1 MDVQVAQQLTSTPG
15 AHALAA
21 ALDQSD
27 PNSLAA
33 ATALRREFPA
43 DLAAAA
49 LDQAAMRQS
58 AVRKIGDV
66 ATTMLWTR
74 DGLEQATRGD
84 VSRWRAERLKAAG
97 IRHVIDL
104 GCACGAD
111 SRACL
116 DAGLQVSAVEI
127 DPATAELARHNL
139 PGAQVL
145 CADATAVLDEL
156 FAAVPQPPHDRVPGG
171 LASRGVRPG
180 GTAVM
185 LDPARRTGRGRTWRL
200 ADVQPPWSFVEHVL
214 QLAPCVVKLGPGVDR
229 GQLPNQPVT
238 HVGHRGDLVEATLW
252 SGFGDLWPGDR
263 AVLVDRSDD
272 RGPVE
277 LPAALPAPEPG
288 DLGAF
293 LAEPHPAAIRAASL
307 SAIAP
312 GLRSV
317 APGIAYL
324 TADEPVETPWLTWFA
339 VEEVLPLDVR
349 VLRGWVRKH
358 RVGTVEIKKRGVD
371 VDPVT
376 WRRKLK
382 PSGPNSA
389 TLVCTPTTAGARAV
403 VCRRRMV
410 TRD

>member
-21 ALDQSD
+21 ALDQPD

-49 LDQAAMRQS
+49 LDQAAMRRA

-156 FAAVPQPPHDRVPGG
+156 LAAVPQPHDRVPEG

-180 GTAVM
+180 GT
-185 LDPARRTGRGRTWRL
+185 
-200 ADVQPPWSFVEHVL
+200 S
-214 QLAPCVVKLGPGVDR
+214 
-229 GQLPNQPVT
+229 
-238 HVGHRGDLVEATLW
+238 TL
-252 SGFGDLWPGDR
+252 R
-263 AVLVDRSDD
+263 
-272 RGPVE
+272 
-277 LPAALPAPEPG
+277 
-288 DLGAF
+288 
-293 LAEPHPAAIRAASL
+293 
-307 SAIAP
+307 
-312 GLRSV
+312 
-317 APGIAYL
+317 
-324 TADEPVETPWLTWFA
+324 
-339 VEEVLPLDVR
+339 
-349 VLRGWVRKH
+349 
-358 RVGTVEIKKRGVD
+358 
-371 VDPVT
+371 
-376 WRRKLK
+376 
-382 PSGPNSA
+382 
-389 TLVCTPTTAGARAV
+389 
-403 VCRRRMV
+403 
-410 TRD
+410 